1 MVVGCRGGSCG
12 GGKWTCGVVVGHTV
26 VVGGGEWSWGV
37 VVGRAVV
44 ISGRGVL
51 WGVMRWW

>member
-12 GGKWTCGVVVGHTV
+12 GGKWTCGAVVGHTV